1 MASNYPK
8 YLLSSVMAAKGDSTI
23 PPATASEAGEGR
35 LSQENGWGAETSTPL
50 EQGGVA
56 PRREDFNGMTLLFSQ
71 FLLWY
76 QQGGLMNYSSK
87 LPYEAGNEVL
97 LNGVKYRAIQ
107 NNGGTLA
114 AVVPGTDPT
123 VWRNMDANVPAGAV
137 MPFANVRLGGSDGRR
152 PIFWG
157 ATQADEGW
165 VLCDGGTAYGSVKAP
180 NLIGRFIRG
189 DTVANAGGTGGENSV
204 TLSAAQMPKHSHTIT
219 VTTAG
224 VHTHGRGTMDI
235 TGTGIRLQHDRN
247 YGVMSGGA
255 FFTTVY
261 GGGRTDGGNGHD
273 WCSVLNFQASRAWT
287 GETSNAGSHT
297 HTATC
302 SAVGGNESGN
312 ASVST
317 VPPYY
322 NLAYFVKLPEG

>member
-180 NLIGRFIRG
+180 NLIGKFIRG
-189 DTVANAGGTGGENSV
+189 DSVANAGGTGGANSV
-204 TLSAAQMPKHSHTIT
+204 TLSAAQMPKHTHTIT
-219 VTTAG
+219 VTTSGGAHPRARNNG
-224 VHTHGRGTMDI
+224 NYRDGYSPAARSQLWRYVGRCVFHHRLRRRTHGRRKWT
-235 TGTGIRLQHDRN
+235 RLVFSFEFPGFARLDGRN
-247 YGVMSGGA
+247 HKCRFTRAYGDVLCSG
-255 FFTTVY
+255 
-261 GGGRTDGGNGHD
+261 
-273 WCSVLNFQASRAWT
+273 W
-287 GETSNAGSHT
+287 
-297 HTATC
+297 
-302 SAVGGNESGN
+302 
-312 ASVST
+312 
-317 VPPYY
+317 
-322 NLAYFVKLPEG
+322 